1 MEVQLPVQAN
11 ISMRLMIALIQVS
24 ITYHLRNIST
34 RFPALMKL
42 LIIILVQK
50 ESHRSNH
57 RVLNH
62 PINPPEKLNRLGD
75 QQNQM
80 SNFSCILFV
89 KMHGRLG

>member
-1 MEVQLPVQAN
+1 MEMQLPAQAN
-11 ISMRLMIALIQVS
+11 VSMRLMIALIQVS
-24 ITYHLRNIST
+24 VTHHLRNIST

-50 ESHRSNH
+50 ESHRNNH

-75 QQNQM
+75 QLKQM
-80 SNFSCILFV
+80 SKFSCILFV